1 MSTATSK
8 WTPEYKREYNRKYYE
23 KNRKRLSNYC
33 KKYYKNKKIKKDI
46 DARLGDLEYRLNLCW
61 YDKGQIKD
69 IPDKFKRNGPV
80 YKFYVC
86 SNCDHCF
93 KKKYEFDYSLNN
105 LT

>member
-61 YDKGQIKD
+61 YDKGQSKIYLINLKEMVPY
-69 IPDKFKRNGPV
+69 ISSMFVVIVIIVLRK
-80 YKFYVC
+80 
-86 SNCDHCF
+86 SM
-93 KKKYEFDYSLNN
+93 SLI
-105 LT
+105 THSIT